1 MSAKRTIRR
10 GTISASMYVADNNGM
25 TMSTAN
31 STRTNKTIRRDE
43 ISVNRA
49 IRRGM
54 ISVNRTIRRGMISV
68 NRTIRRGNDQCKQ
81 IQGRTIKVRCGTI
94 SACRYWDRQD
104 AIRSAQTRQQGTVG
118 SVQEG
123 RGTHKTTGPGTVGSV
138 KEGRGTDKTTGPGTV
153 GSVHECGGQTRQQ
166 GQAR

>member
-49 IRRGM
+49 
-54 ISVNRTIRRGMISV
+54 IRRGMISV

-123 RGTHKTTGPGTVGSV
+123 RGT
-138 KEGRGTDKTTGPGTV
+138 DKTTGPGTV